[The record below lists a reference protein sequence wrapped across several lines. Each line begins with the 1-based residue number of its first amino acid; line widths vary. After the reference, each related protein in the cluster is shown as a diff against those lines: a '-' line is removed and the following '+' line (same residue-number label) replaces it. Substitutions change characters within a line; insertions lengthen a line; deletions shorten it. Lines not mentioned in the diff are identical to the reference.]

1 MKEQKKSKIPYI
13 FFVFFAVIFAVNFF
27 YIYISQKTWR
37 GLATDDAYQK
47 GLHYNQILEAEKKQK
62 ELGWKM
68 TISYRNLGENKG
80 VLEIDLKD
88 KNSQK
93 ISDAEIEVNFK
104 RPTQEGKDFSQKLKF
119 RDGVF
124 KADISFPLKGQW
136 DFEIRAVRGEDVF
149 QETDRNIIQ

>member
-68 TISYRNLGENKG
+68 AISYRNLGENKG

>member
-1 MKEQKKSKIPYI
+1 MKGQKKSKIPYI

-68 TISYRNLGENKG
+68 AIYYRNLGENKG

-119 RDGVF
+119 RDGFF
-124 KADISFPLKGQW
+124 KADIFFPLKGQW

-149 QETDRNIIQ
+149 RETDRNIIQ

>member
-1 MKEQKKSKIPYI
+1 MKGQKKSKIPYI

-37 GLATDDAYQK
+37 GLANDDAYQK

-68 TISYRNLGENKG
+68 AIYYRNLGENKG

-119 RDGVF
+119 RDGFF
-124 KADISFPLKGQW
+124 KADIFFPLKGQW